1 MEPMKKPLPGYLF
14 EVVNYRDID
23 IGVDLEIKIE
33 HNNTGSGK
41 YNKFYFLQND
51 NLKLN
56 LKSNVDGN
64 LHLEDFYKTPQ
75 NVKIYKPDIVGRK
88 YLCAMLKFIIQFT
101 RQMPIRIDKKSII
114 KLFTPYI
121 EAAEKVYIPLGFSIV
136 ARDANGISVALRE
149 DRAYME
155 SSVGSVIDNCA
166 RVYSKKS
173 KKPKKQRYP
182 PRKRSGEMSMVKKRK
197 RCKNGSR
204 RSKKPRYKC
213 VKNKKSRK
221 KSLFRKR
228 K

>member
-1 MEPMKKPLPGYLF
+1 MKNPPPGWIF
-14 EVVNYRDID
+14 EVVNYRDLD

-41 YNKFYFLQND
+41 YNKFYFLQHD

-56 LKSNVDGN
+56 LKSDVYGN
-64 LHLEDFYKTPQ
+64 LQLLDFYKTPE

-88 YLCAMLKFIIQFT
+88 YLCAMLKFIIRFT
-101 RQMPIRIDKKSII
+101 RQMPIRIEKKSII
-114 KLFTPYI
+114 KLFSPYI

-136 ARDANGISVALRE
+136 ARDANGFSVALRTDE
-149 DRAYME
+149 AYME
-155 SSVGSVIDNCA
+155 SSVGSVIENCA
-166 RVYSKKS
+166 REYSKKS
-173 KKPKKQRYP
+173 KKPKKQSNP
-182 PRKRSGEMSMVKKRK
+182 PRRSGEMSVVKKRK

-204 RSKKPRYKC
+204 RSKKPPYKC
-213 VKNKKSRK
+213 VKKKKSRK